1 MINIFQNVSTKKGQT
16 DIIIPRGSL
25 KDVVKTDKKGTA
37 YVGSKKF
44 RLKVSLRKGI
54 NKVYFMS
61 DVDRGRPTLIL
72 NDEDYQKLENI

>member
-1 MINIFQNVSTKKGQT
+1 MLLKQTK
-16 DIIIPRGSL
+16 R
-25 KDVVKTDKKGTA
+25 TA

-54 NKVYFMS
+54 NKVCFMS

>member
-1 MINIFQNVSTKKGQT
+1 MWYEGQT

-25 KDVVKTDKKGTA
+25 KDVVKTDKKG

-61 DVDRGRPTLIL
+61 DVDRRPTLIL